1 MFYILIYNLLSGLV
15 MIDVNIDRI
24 AYETTLTHFSD
35 EVIDKEI
42 EVANLE
48 MNFIN
53 KFEGVIKSLNH
64 HP

>member
-42 EVANLE
+42 EVANL
-48 MNFIN
+48 
-53 KFEGVIKSLNH
+53 
-64 HP
+64 